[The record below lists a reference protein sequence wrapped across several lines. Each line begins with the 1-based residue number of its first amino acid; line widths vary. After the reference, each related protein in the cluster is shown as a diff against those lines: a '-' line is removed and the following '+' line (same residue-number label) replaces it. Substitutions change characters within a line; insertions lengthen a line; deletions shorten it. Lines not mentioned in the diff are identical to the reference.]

1 MQIILANFG
10 EIGPYRGPKPME
22 EPFNETNIFRR
33 TYKVSCHHSSPTK
46 AVKYF
51 TEIIQSTIVQS
62 KGDGED
68 RQTDSKA
75 ASAGTL

>member
-22 EPFNETNIFRR
+22 EPFNETKMLRR

-51 TEIIQSTIVQS
+51 TEMILSTIVQS
-62 KGDGED
+62 KGDGKRD
-68 RQTDSKA
+68 RQQHKQAHCEVD
-75 ASAGTL
+75 